1 LEDCVGNNIRIFE
14 NTLFIRFRFRRAVIC
29 RESLVAAREVLFIR
43 KFRRAVICRESLVA
57 AREVLCV
64 FR

>member
-1 LEDCVGNNIRIFE
+1 MDHCIGYFIRIFKYA
-14 NTLFIRFRFRRAVIC
+14 LFIGRFRRAVIC